1 MVLFHSIA
9 SNIIKL
15 QKTRQK
21 LGKNIAS
28 RKYYHYL
35 VQTNK
40 NRGIMANIDLK
51 LSSKEDKITHR
62 SEILIRFY

>member
-28 RKYYHYL
+28 GKYYHYL
-35 VQTNK
+35 CKQ
-40 NRGIMANIDLK
+40 I
-51 LSSKEDKITHR
+51 KIEVLWR
-62 SEILIRFY
+62 ILI

>member
-9 SNIIKL
+9 SNIIKI

-28 RKYYHYL
+28 GKYYHYL
-35 VQTNK
+35 CKQ
-40 NRGIMANIDLK
+40 I
-51 LSSKEDKITHR
+51 KIEVLWKRRVSLTPSGTR
-62 SEILIRFY
+62 N

>member
-1 MVLFHSIA
+1 MVLFHLIA

-28 RKYYHYL
+28 RKYYYYL
-35 VQTNK
+35 CKQ
-40 NRGIMANIDLK
+40 I
-51 LSSKEDKITHR
+51 KIEVLWR
-62 SEILIRFY
+62 ILI

>member
-21 LGKNIAS
+21 LGKNSAKILQVENITITFA
-28 RKYYHYL
+28 
-35 VQTNK
+35 NK
-40 NRGIMANIDLK
+40 
-51 LSSKEDKITHR
+51 
-62 SEILIRFY
+62 